1 MAYFQMFKRDLER
14 IEDCLKRMDYNPLGS
29 GALAGTTI
37 NINRSRTT
45 ELLGF
50 GNISEN
56 AMDSVSDKDF
66 VLEFLSDAAICIMH
80 LSRFAEEFI
89 IWNSQEFNYIDIDDA
104 FCTGSSIMPQKK
116 NPDIAE
122 LIRGKT
128 GRVYGNLISMLT
140 VMKGTPLAY
149 NKDFQEDKAALFDTI
164 DTLRICLKIFARM
177 LENTRFKTE
186 EISNHLSKGF
196 LAATDIAENMVK
208 MGMPFREAH
217 EIVGK
222 MVRFCELNQI
232 RLDEIKEENL
242 SDISPVLTKMMI
254 PDLSARAC
262 VERRD
267 SFGGTAVKE
276 VERQIKS
283 GRDYLFR

>member
-1 MAYFQMFKRDLER
+1 
-14 IEDCLKRMDYNPLGS
+14 
-29 GALAGTTI
+29 
-37 NINRSRTT
+37 
-45 ELLGF
+45 
-50 GNISEN
+50 
-56 AMDSVSDKDF
+56 
-66 VLEFLSDAAICIMH
+66 
-80 LSRFAEEFI
+80 
-89 IWNSQEFNYIDIDDA
+89 
-104 FCTGSSIMPQKK
+104 MPQKK

-164 DTLRICLKIFARM
+164 DTLRTCLKIFARM